1 MDYTLKEKTQ
11 SKAVA
16 EITNNSEEID
26 KAKKEAY
33 NKLSR
38 KVKIPGFR
46 VGKAPYEIGAA
57 YIGNERLLEES
68 LDILMDRSIEDF
80 LKKENIDIF
89 SSPSVSVKE
98 LSNDKFVY
106 EVSVE
111 FLPEIDVDV
120 DKKIEINKTIEV
132 TDEEIEEKLKEL
144 QDTFTELEPKDGP
157 VEKGDIVE
165 FSYSI
170 NGKEEQTLTAEVG
183 KDKVVEGFEDSIIGK
198 TVNEEFEVT
207 LTNSTVK
214 FKILSIK
221 TKKIPE
227 INDDFAKEVGADSL
241 EKLREQIKNQIYENK
256 KLQLEESRGQEA
268 LEVLVDNLQVELPS
282 HYIEEETEERYK
294 EIEEEYL
301 RRGVKLESLLE
312 KEGKTVESFKNEIKE
327 AIIHEMK
334 EDLILRKIIEA
345 KNITVSDEEVEEE
358 YEHILLEQNIDR
370 NRLPLTDDL
379 RRHIENELLRDKAIS
394 VLKENT
400 VMSFGGE

>member
-256 KLQLEESRGQEA
+256 KLQLEENRGQEA
-268 LEVLVDNLQVELPS
+268 LEMLVDNLQVELPS

-345 KNITVSDEEVEEE
+345 KKITVSDEEVEDE
-358 YEHILLEQNIDR
+358 YEHILLEQNIDP

>member
-11 SKAVA
+11 SKAVV
-16 EITNNSEEID
+16 EITNNSEEIN

-33 NKLSR
+33 NKLSK

-57 YIGNERLLEES
+57 YIGNDRLLEES

-89 SSPSVSVKE
+89 TSPSVNIKE
-98 LSNDKFVY
+98 FSDDKFVY
-106 EVSVE
+106 EVNVE
-111 FLPEIDVDV
+111 FLPEVDIDV
-120 DKKIEINKTIEV
+120 DKKIEIKKTIEV
-132 TDEEIEEKLKEL
+132 TDEEVEEKLKEL
-144 QDTFTELEPKDGP
+144 QDTFTELEPKDGS

-165 FSYSI
+165 ISYSI
-170 NGKEEQTLTAEVG
+170 NGKDEQTLTAEVG
-183 KDKVVEGFEDSIIGK
+183 KDKVVEGFEEGIIGK
-198 TVNEEFEVT
+198 TVNEEFEMK
-207 LTNSTVK
+207 LTNSVVK

-221 TKKIPE
+221 SKKVPE
-227 INDDFAKEVGADSL
+227 VNDELAKEVGVDSL
-241 EKLREQIKNQIYENK
+241 DKLKEQIKNQIYENK
-256 KLQLEESRGQEA
+256 KLQLEENRGQEA
-268 LEVLVDNLQVELPS
+268 LEMLVDGLQVELPS
-282 HYIEEETEERYK
+282 HYIDDETEERYK
-294 EIEEEYL
+294 GIAEEYL

-334 EDLILRKIIEA
+334 EDLILRKIIET
-345 KNITVSDEEVEEE
+345 KKITVSDEEIEEE

-394 VLKENT
+394 ILKENT

>member
-256 KLQLEESRGQEA
+256 KLQLEENRGQEA
-268 LEVLVDNLQVELPS
+268 LEMLVDNLQVELPS

>member
-170 NGKEEQTLTAEVG
+170 NGKEEQALTAEVG

-256 KLQLEESRGQEA
+256 KLQLEENRGQEA
-268 LEVLVDNLQVELPS
+268 LEMLVDNLQVELPS

-345 KNITVSDEEVEEE
+345 KKITVSDEEVEDE
-358 YEHILLEQNIDR
+358 YEHILLEQNIDP

>member
-170 NGKEEQTLTAEVG
+170 NGKEEQALTAEVG

-256 KLQLEESRGQEA
+256 KLQLEENRGQEA
-268 LEVLVDNLQVELPS
+268 LEMLVDNLQVELPS

>member
-183 KDKVVEGFEDSIIGK
+183 EDKVVEGFEDSIIGK

-214 FKILSIK
+214 FKVLSIK

-256 KLQLEESRGQEA
+256 KLQLEENRGQEA
-268 LEVLVDNLQVELPS
+268 LEMLVDNLQVELPL

-345 KNITVSDEEVEEE
+345 KKITVSDEEVEDE
-358 YEHILLEQNIDR
+358 YEHILLEQNIDP

>member
-170 NGKEEQTLTAEVG
+170 NGKEEQALTAEVG

>member
-170 NGKEEQTLTAEVG
+170 NGKEEQALTAEVG

-345 KNITVSDEEVEEE
+345 KKITVSDEEVEDE
-358 YEHILLEQNIDR
+358 YEHILLEQNIDP